1 MTNGRKEKSNAAT
14 FKSGELK
21 EYVLSAIGLTCV
33 IGGSLLF
40 PSLPIIFGSI
50 LGIIQE
56 SQGVSPSKQKVK
68 RVLKNFEKQKLIYI
82 QEKNNEAVVYL
93 TDRGRQKIVKYSLAS
108 LLELKRRRKQWNHKW
123 FMVFFDVPESERIK
137 RDYLR
142 KFLIQIGFFPYQ
154 QSVYIFPYAC
164 EQEIALIKKM
174 IEGGKYLSYV
184 IAEKIEYENEMR
196 TRFKLN

>member
-56 SQGVSPSKQKVK
+56 SQGVSPSKQK
-68 RVLKNFEKQKLIYI
+68 
-82 QEKNNEAVVYL
+82 
-93 TDRGRQKIVKYSLAS
+93 
-108 LLELKRRRKQWNHKW
+108 
-123 FMVFFDVPESERIK
+123 
-137 RDYLR
+137 
-142 KFLIQIGFFPYQ
+142 
-154 QSVYIFPYAC
+154 
-164 EQEIALIKKM
+164 
-174 IEGGKYLSYV
+174 
-184 IAEKIEYENEMR
+184 
-196 TRFKLN
+196 LNVS

>member
-1 MTNGRKEKSNAAT
+1 MTNGRKEKSNTVA

-21 EYVLSAIGLTCV
+21 EYVLSAIGLSCV
-33 IGGSLLF
+33 VGGSLLF
-40 PSLPIIFGSI
+40 PSLPIVIGSI

-56 SQGVSPSKQKVK
+56 SQGVSLPKQKVK
-68 RVLKNFEKQKLIYI
+68 RVLRNFERQELIHI

-108 LLELKRRRKQWNHKW
+108 LLELKMKEKKWNHKW
-123 FMVFFDVPESERIK
+123 FMIFFDVPESERIK

-142 KFLIQIGFFPYQ
+142 KFLIQIGFSPYQ

-174 IEGGKYLSYV
+174 IDGGKYLSYV
-184 IAEKIEYENEMR
+184 VAEKIEYKNEMR
-196 TRFKLN
+196 SRFKLN